1 MAFVM
6 NDSAQAASPKLLPM
20 KSVPRLGLSSLNGFS
35 WAAPRHAVVVSAI
48 PRASYRQ
55 QVTDTRN
62 GLLRSP
68 QVARMSDMSISGTN
82 RFLGHTAHAR
92 HERIAFPSTA

>member
-1 MAFVM
+1 MALVM

-20 KSVPRLGLSSLNGFS
+20 KSVPRLGPSSLKGFS
-35 WAAPRHAVVVSAI
+35 WAAPWHAVVVSAI
-48 PRASYRQ
+48 PRASYGQ
-55 QVTDTRN
+55 LVADTRN
-62 GLLRSP
+62 GLPRSP

-92 HERIAFPSTA
+92 HERIALPSTA